1 MVPNSSGGILAP
13 HSGEQYTFIPA
24 LGPYNI
30 SSNLLPPNW
39 LESHENQQFLGTGAD
54 ELEEDPTAGEV
65 NEENNGES
73 RGY

>member
-1 MVPNSSGGILAP
+1 MVPNSSWEILAP

-24 LGPYNI
+24 LDPYNI

-39 LESHENQQFLGTGAD
+39 LESHENQQLLGTGTD
-54 ELEEDPTAGEV
+54 ELGEDPTAGEV

-73 RGY
+73 SGY